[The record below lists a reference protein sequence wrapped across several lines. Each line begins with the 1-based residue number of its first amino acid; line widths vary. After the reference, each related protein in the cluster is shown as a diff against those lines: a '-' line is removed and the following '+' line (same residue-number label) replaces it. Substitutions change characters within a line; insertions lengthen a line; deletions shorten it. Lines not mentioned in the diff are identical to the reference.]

1 MHVRRY
7 NSRSLIINNNK
18 SMYLHPSWS
27 ALTIGDGDL
36 SFSLALTQK
45 YPDLRVCA
53 SVLDTEQEVREKYQL
68 NAIDA
73 LRNTGHKV
81 CFALDI
87 TAPHSFPSG
96 LAADFDVTIFQF
108 PLVPNNGP
116 RKPGQ
121 SWHQG
126 ADSNLL
132 NRRLLSDFI
141 KHSASYFLSPRGAR
155 LCYITSKDVKPYCDW
170 HIECLGAQSTLQY
183 LGDMPFT
190 PVDFH
195 GYRVRNVDRDKQVK
209 STAARTYVWSDKAL
223 SEPIPQL
230 SPPITTAQYCSL
242 CKVGP
247 VADEQDWF
255 NHLNSKQHKRRA
267 EYQQN
272 WENYL
277 VESD

>member
-1 MHVRRY
+1 
-7 NSRSLIINNNK
+7 
-18 SMYLHPSWS
+18 MYLHPCWRV
-27 ALTIGDGDL
+27 LTIGDGDL

-53 SVLDTEQEVREKYQL
+53 SVLDSEQEVREKYQL
-68 NAIDA
+68 NAIDT
-73 LRNTGHKV
+73 LQSNGHQV
-81 CFALDI
+81 CFEVDI
-87 TAPHSFPSG
+87 TAPDSFQPK
-96 LAADFDVTIFQF
+96 LAANFDVTIFQF

-126 ADSNLL
+126 PDSNLL

-141 KHSASYFLSPRGAR
+141 KHSASHFLSSDGAR
-155 LCYITSKDVKPYCDW
+155 LCYVTSKDVKPYCDW
-170 HIECLGAQSTLQY
+170 HIECLGEQSALQY
-183 LGDMPFT
+183 LGDMPFN
-190 PVDFH
+190 PNNFH

-209 STAARTYVWSDKAL
+209 STAARTYVWSDKAH
-223 SEPIPQL
+223 SETIPQIN
-230 SPPITTAQYCSL
+230 SPVNAGGQYCPL

-247 VADEQDWF
+247 VADEQDWL
-255 NHLNSKQHKRRA
+255 NHLNSRQHKRRA

-277 VESD
+277 TENN